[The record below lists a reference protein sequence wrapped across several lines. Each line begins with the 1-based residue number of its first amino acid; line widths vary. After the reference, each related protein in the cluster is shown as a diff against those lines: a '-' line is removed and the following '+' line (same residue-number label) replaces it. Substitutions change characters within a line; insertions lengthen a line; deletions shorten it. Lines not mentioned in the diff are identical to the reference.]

1 MKTKKKE
8 DFMAI
13 AEDLNV
19 LRMESR
25 GKVLTIPEL
34 NALLRGIMSTCDLAR
49 SWLVKAKIITR
60 VGHGKYRFPQEPIHW
75 SCVENYFQLGR
86 KHSRKKATEKEL
98 KQEIAKPVQKIQTK
112 PAIESAPVPAPEYNE
127 EKAVAFLK
135 NRGYIILKMM

>member
-49 SWLVKAKIITR
+49 SWLVKAKIIVR

-86 KHSRKKATEKEL
+86 NHSRKKSTEKEL
-98 KQEIAKPVQKIQTK
+98 KREIARPVQKIQTK
-112 PAIESAPVPAPEYNE
+112 PAIESAPAPEYSE

>member
-1 MKTKKKE
+1 
-8 DFMAI
+8 MAI

-49 SWLVKAKIITR
+49 SWLVKAKIIVR

-86 KHSRKKATEKEL
+86 NHSRKKSTEKEL
-98 KQEIAKPVQKIQTK
+98 KREIARPVQKIQTK
-112 PAIESAPVPAPEYNE
+112 PAIESAPAPEYSE